1 LAHIGLPQKRRQ
13 VYAGAMSDAPDG
25 IDPRKMKAALLARQ
39 AELRA
44 LKDASAEGSSTVE
57 LDQTKVG
64 RLSRMDALQ
73 GQQMALATA
82 RRRDAELQRIDAA
95 LQRIADG
102 DYGWCLRCDQAIAP
116 KRLELDPAA
125 PYCIGCAG

>member
-1 LAHIGLPQKRRQ
+1 
-13 VYAGAMSDAPDG
+13 MSDAPEG
-25 IDPRKMKAALLARQ
+25 IDLEEMKAVLLARQ

-82 RRRDAELQRIDAA
+82 RRRDAELKRIDAA
-95 LQRIADG
+95 LARIADG
-102 DYGWCLRCDQAIAP
+102 DYGWCLKCDEPIAA
-116 KRLELDPAA
+116 KRLALDPAA
-125 PYCIGCAG
+125 PNCIKCAG

>member
-1 LAHIGLPQKRRQ
+1 
-13 VYAGAMSDAPDG
+13 MTDAPDG
-25 IDPRKMKAALLARQ
+25 IDLKKMKAALLARRK
-39 AELRA
+39 ELQA
-44 LKDASAEGSSTVE
+44 LKDASADGSSTVE

-95 LQRIADG
+95 LERIEDG
-102 DYGWCLRCDQAIAP
+102 DYGWCLKCDEPIAP
-116 KRLELDPAA
+116 KRLAFDPAA
-125 PYCIGCAG
+125 PYCIKCAS